1 MAAAARLTRS
11 AEFDAVYRKGRSAAG
26 RTLIAY
32 AFAADREETRLGVAV
47 SRKVGGA
54 VVRNRLKRQLREAF
68 ADGAE
73 PTAFDIVLVARPG
86 LDEAVEGQ
94 GYAWLVDEVARLVG
108 EAVTAAEARA

>member
-32 AFAADREETRLGVAV
+32 AFGADREETRLGVAV

-68 ADGAE
+68 AAGVA
-73 PTAFDIVLVARPG
+73 PAGYDIVLVARPG

-94 GYAWLVDEVARLVG
+94 GYPWLVEEVGRLVT
-108 EAVTAAEARA
+108 EAAAAVEART